1 MSEDPEATGRAP
13 GAEVEVLWELVAVS
27 VVAAVVGWL
36 EVEDGEVVEEDVEEE
51 EEAVLAEVVGRR
63 TVLMEM
69 RVSEGRGNRESVGM
83 GNRELVG
90 RPVGLPSVAVTKT
103 VVPRL
108 LAAPQPNMD
117 MPPSNRFW

>member
-1 MSEDPEATGRAP
+1 
-13 GAEVEVLWELVAVS
+13 LWLCLWWW
-27 VVAAVVGWL
+27 GWL
-36 EVEDGEVVEEDVEEE
+36 EVEEGEVVEVGVEDGEEE
-51 EEAVLAEVVGRR
+51 VAAELVGRR

-90 RPVGLPSVAVTKT
+90 RPAGLPSVAVTKT

-117 MPPSNRFW
+117 IPPSNRFW